1 MNQPP
6 KKDRMH
12 LQRILAFCLIL
23 ALTLLPASPPIPYLV
38 EPGTTSTGWRAKID
52 PAALRAAAS
61 GESEY
66 LLVLGEQADLSH
78 AAHIE
83 SKEARG
89 QAVFEALT
97 KTAHRS
103 QAPVIAEIQQLG
115 LSYTAFWIV
124 NMIQVRGGPEVLE
137 QLAQLDQVERIH
149 ANPSVP
155 LRNSTPE
162 AQISAAAAA
171 YRTLAAPDAVEWN
184 ILQVNA
190 DDVWRA
196 GFRGQGIVVGG
207 QDTGYQWD
215 HPALKASY
223 RGWNGAA
230 ADHNYHWHDAIH
242 QADASLGTENTACP
256 FNSPVPC
263 DDNGHGT
270 HTMGTIV
277 GSDGSSNQI
286 GMAPEARWIGCRNMD
301 RGIGTPATYAE
312 CYQWFA
318 APTDLSGANPRP
330 DLAPDVIN
338 NSWSCPPSEGCTE
351 PDVLRLVV
359 ENVRAAGIL
368 TVHSA
373 GNTSLGQCSTIV
385 DPAAI
390 YDASFT
396 VGATDNEDNIA
407 GFSSR
412 GPVTIDDSS
421 RLKPDLVAPGAY
433 IRSSI
438 LNNSYGYSSGTSMAA
453 PHVAGTAALILSAQP
468 LLRGQVD
475 SLEALLA
482 QTALP
487 IPSSECDGSA
497 GVPNNVYGWGRLDA
511 LAALNG
517 HALSVSKSASSIVF
531 QPGGVLTY
539 TLHVTHT
546 AVFSPTTNLVLRDR
560 LPEGTVFL
568 SASGDYSQ
576 EGDVITWNIDSLA
589 ANASASVQLQLAVA
603 APMGGSGELVN
614 WDYGV
619 SSAERGY
626 IAGLPVRTFLHT
638 RLLPMLFLNAP

>member
-1 MNQPP
+1 
-6 KKDRMH
+6 MH
-12 LQRILAFCLIL
+12 LQRILAIFLII
-23 ALTLLPASPPIPYLV
+23 ALGLLPAPAPPLSLV
-38 EPGTTSTGWRAKID
+38 EPGTTAAGWRAKIE

-78 AAHIE
+78 TAHIAG
-83 SKEARG
+83 KEARG
-89 QAVFEALT
+89 QAVYEALQ
-97 KTAHRS
+97 AAARRS

-115 LSYTAFWIV
+115 LHYTAFWIV
-124 NMIQVRGGPEVLE
+124 NMIQVRGGPEALE
-137 QLAQLDQVERIH
+137 QLARLDQIERIY

-155 LRNSTPE
+155 LRNSTPQD
-162 AQISAAAAA
+162 QIGTAAAA
-171 YRTLAAPDAVEWN
+171 YRSLASPDAVEWN
-184 ILQVNA
+184 ILHVNA

-196 GFRGQGIVVGG
+196 GYKGKGIVVGG
-207 QDTGYQWD
+207 QDTGYLWD
-215 HPALKASY
+215 HPALKSSY

-230 ADHNYHWHDAIH
+230 ADHSYHWHDAIH
-242 QADASLGTENTACP
+242 TADANFGTENTACP

-263 DDNGHGT
+263 DDSGHGT

-277 GSDGSSNQI
+277 GLDGAYQI
-286 GMAPEARWIGCRNMD
+286 GMAPEAKWIGCRNMD
-301 RGIGTPATYAE
+301 RGYGTPATYAE
-312 CYQWFA
+312 CYQWFV
-318 APTDLSGANPRP
+318 APTDLNGANPRP

-373 GNTSLGQCSTIV
+373 GNIGPTCSSIR

-396 VGATDNEDNIA
+396 VGASGYLTDTI
-407 GFSSR
+407 FSSSSR
-412 GPVTIDDSS
+412 GPVMVDGSG
-421 RLKPDLVAPGAY
+421 RLKPDITAPGVA
-433 IRSSI
+433 IFSST
-438 LNNSYGYSSGTSMAA
+438 NNGYYTVSNGTSMAA
-453 PHVAGTAALILSAQP
+453 PHVAGAAALILSAQP
-468 LLRGQVD
+468 ALRGQVD
-475 SLEALLA
+475 SLEGLLA
-482 QTALP
+482 QTAIP
-487 IPSSECDGSA
+487 IPSSDCDSSVV
-497 GVPNNVYGWGRLDA
+497 VPNNVYGWGRLDA

-531 QPGGVLTY
+531 QPGDVLTY

-560 LPEGTVFL
+560 LPEGAIFL

-576 EGDVITWNIDSLA
+576 EADIITWNLGSLA
-589 ANASASVQLQLAVA
+589 ANASASVQLVVA
-603 APMGGSGELVN
+603 TPVGGPGELVN

-619 SSAERGY
+619 RSAERGY
-626 IAGLPVRTFLHT
+626 IAGLPVRTLLHT
-638 RLLPMLFLNAP
+638 RLLPMLFINSP